1 MDADKI
7 IHIKFLAL
15 LATLLTLTFWGLARL
30 MLVE

>member
-7 IHIKFLAL
+7 IHIKFLAI
-15 LATLLTLTFWGLARL
+15 LATLLALIFWGMSRL

>member
-7 IHIKFLAL
+7 IHIKFFAV
-15 LATLLTLTFWGLARL
+15 LATLLALSFWGMSHL

>member
-7 IHIKFLAL
+7 IHIKFFAV
-15 LATLLTLTFWGLARL
+15 LATLLVLSFWGMSRL